1 MVRLA
6 LDGWRFGDADAR
18 IQEATDVVRQR
29 DETASQA
36 TAAGLSEPDGL
47 ETAYESADTAAELAD
62 ASALAANTQASLSA
76 VIAAGAAAAA
86 PRDWVTTLGL
96 SGKDPDADLA
106 AARSAWEA
114 GNLTEANDRAALV
127 AGTLSIAAEAG
138 RGRAIVIGGGAT
150 LVLLLL
156 LVLLIVAIVRW
167 RGRSRRAPVAAIPV
181 TPWDAPTSFDA
192 PGTFDAPG
200 SFDPPSSFDSSSPFD
215 TSTSLDPPPPPAPP
229 FDPGDHPA

>member
-1 MVRLA
+1 M
-6 LDGWRFGDADAR
+6 
-18 IQEATDVVRQR
+18 
-29 DETASQA
+29 
-36 TAAGLSEPDGL
+36 
-47 ETAYESADTAAELAD
+47 
-62 ASALAANTQASLSA
+62 
-76 VIAAGAAAAA
+76 IAAGAAAAA
-86 PRDWVTTLGL
+86 PRDWMTSLGL

-167 RGRSRRAPVAAIPV
+167 RGRSRRSPVVAVPVASF
-181 TPWDAPTSFDA
+181 DSPTSFD
-192 PGTFDAPG
+192 
-200 SFDPPSSFDSSSPFD
+200 PPTSIDTATSPDSA
-215 TSTSLDPPPPPAPP
+215 TSLESPPPPAPP